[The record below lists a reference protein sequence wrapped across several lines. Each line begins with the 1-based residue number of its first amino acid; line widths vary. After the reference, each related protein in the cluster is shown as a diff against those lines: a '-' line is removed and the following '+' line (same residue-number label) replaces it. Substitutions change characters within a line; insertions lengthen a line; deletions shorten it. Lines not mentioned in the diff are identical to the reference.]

1 MRLRGMVAAGIA
13 AAIALFIG
21 AGEARAVTWTPV
33 TTGTTEPITAIDYG
47 PAGLRF
53 ATSAGNIFVRR
64 PDGSFALEA
73 SFPGRQLFDVEFRP
87 SGDIGLASADSG
99 QLYRFS
105 GAAWAPVSLA
115 NSSFDTNCG
124 AGPRTV
130 PPATPTGNL
139 LAVSWA
145 TDAVV
150 WAISSDAGQ
159 VLRSVDA
166 GATWTDASR
175 QPDGSCHVDA
185 HLTDVAAIQGS
196 PNDAW
201 FVTTAAFPVRTA
213 DGLATSTDGQQL
225 LPVCNPT
232 LVRLAVD
239 PAGANRLAAVGECAS
254 GRWGFSADAGTTA
267 RWLGPGDPPLRD
279 VAAAPG
285 VFLAVGDQGSIKE
298 SFDGRHLAG
307 APARGALAKNAWLSV
322 DFGDRA
328 HAAVGGAN
336 GALVL
341 TSDADPGP
349 TIVTGGGSDG
359 ATARR
364 AGGRVRIRVR
374 GRLRLP
380 QGIARAQACR
390 GTVLLTVKRGRRQ
403 LAARNARVRPSCR
416 FSKTITL
423 SRRALGGARRLTV
436 VVRFGGNQQLG
447 VRRKTLHVR
456 VRG

>member
-1 MRLRGMVAAGIA
+1 MRLHGIVAAGIA
-13 AAIALFIG
+13 AAIALSTG

-53 ATSAGNIFVRR
+53 ATGAGKIYVRR
-64 PDGSFALEA
+64 PDGGFALEA
-73 SFPGRQLFDVEFRP
+73 SFPGRQFFDMEFRP
-87 SGDIGLASADSG
+87 SGDVGLATADTG
-99 QLYRFS
+99 QLYRYS
-105 GAAWAPVSLA
+105 GGAWAPVSLA

-124 AGPRTV
+124 VGPRTV

-150 WAISSDAGQ
+150 WAISSDVGQ

-166 GATWTDASR
+166 GATWTDVSR
-175 QPDGSCHVDA
+175 QPDGSCRVDA
-185 HLTDVAAIQGS
+185 HLTDVAAVPGS

-213 DGLATSTDGQQL
+213 DGLATSTDGRQL

-239 PAGANRLAAVGECAS
+239 PAGPNRLAAVGECAS

-267 RWLGPGDPPLRD
+267 QSFGAGDPPLRA

-298 SFDGRHLAG
+298 SFDGHHLAS
-307 APARGALAKNAWLSV
+307 APARGALATNPWLSV

-349 TIVTGGGSDG
+349 SIVTGAG

-416 FSKTITL
+416 FSRTVTL
-423 SRRALGGARRLTV
+423 SRRAVGGARRLTV